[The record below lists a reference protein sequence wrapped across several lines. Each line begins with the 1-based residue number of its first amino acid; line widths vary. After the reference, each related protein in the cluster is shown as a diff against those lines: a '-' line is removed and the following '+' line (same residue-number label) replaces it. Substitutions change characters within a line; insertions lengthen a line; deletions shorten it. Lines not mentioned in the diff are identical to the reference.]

1 MRTLMHALIRTVRR
15 ITVRR
20 IQEDQGNSSTLRE
33 RIARDELQFELVK
46 GLV

>member
-20 IQEDQGNSSTLRE
+20 MQGRGNSTLRE